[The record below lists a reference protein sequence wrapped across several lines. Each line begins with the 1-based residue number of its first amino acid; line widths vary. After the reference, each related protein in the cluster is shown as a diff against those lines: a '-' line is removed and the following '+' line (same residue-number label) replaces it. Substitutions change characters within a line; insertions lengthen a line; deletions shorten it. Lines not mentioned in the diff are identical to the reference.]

1 MAGLEKVTADRG
13 MRVVARAMIIEEQA
27 VAEKLGVTFP
37 LEVDAR
43 IGGAVEVGVHKPS
56 TLIDFE
62 RGQPMETDALLGA
75 VAEMGR
81 LVRMPTRICDAIF
94 ELVRRRP
101 GGRRLYPARKRAAL
115 VGHWAGE
122 ASGLP
127 FSTT

>member
-1 MAGLEKVTADRG
+1 
-13 MRVVARAMIIEEQA
+13 
-27 VAEKLGVTFP
+27 VTFP

-81 LVRMPTRICDAIF
+81 LVRMPTRICDAPVF

-101 GGRRLYPARKRAAL
+101 GAAALYPARKRAAL

-127 FSTT
+127 FSRT